1 MFAQDGEAVLFRV
14 ASSLPQRV
22 AMDERFC
29 ILPLIPLATAVERF
43 DLLALTGRTAR
54 IYTGA
59 PEELMPVDLGPA
71 LQGSSDVVGELRRAD
86 VIDEDTLE
94 PHRVR
99 ASSGVARALHG
110 GFRSR
115 QEDVDA
121 DTERFFREVDHTILD
136 HVSHADRRPLFVVA
150 LGEHAA
156 VFRHLSKNPFL
167 EGTIPRDPSRLT
179 AMELSRLVQP
189 LLAEARQQRAER
201 LVVSYAKSLE
211 KGLASGD
218 PAEIARMAVAGRV
231 GTLLVEAG
239 RAEAGCFNPA
249 TGEIGWNGCTG
260 TDVLAKHTDLFT
272 AISEAVL
279 LHDGD
284 VITLP
289 RILMP
294 NENGMAAI
302 ARF

>member
-1 MFAQDGEAVLFRV
+1 
-14 ASSLPQRV
+14 
-22 AMDERFC
+22 
-29 ILPLIPLATAVERF
+29 
-43 DLLALTGRTAR
+43 
-54 IYTGA
+54 
-59 PEELMPVDLGPA
+59 
-71 LQGSSDVVGELRRAD
+71 
-86 VIDEDTLE
+86 
-94 PHRVR
+94 
-99 ASSGVARALHG
+99 
-110 GFRSR
+110 
-115 QEDVDA
+115 
-121 DTERFFREVDHTILD
+121 
-136 HVSHADRRPLFVVA
+136 
-150 LGEHAA
+150 
-156 VFRHLSKNPFL
+156 L

-179 AMELSRLVQP
+179 AMELIRLVQP

-201 LVVSYAKSLE
+201 LVVSYVKSLE